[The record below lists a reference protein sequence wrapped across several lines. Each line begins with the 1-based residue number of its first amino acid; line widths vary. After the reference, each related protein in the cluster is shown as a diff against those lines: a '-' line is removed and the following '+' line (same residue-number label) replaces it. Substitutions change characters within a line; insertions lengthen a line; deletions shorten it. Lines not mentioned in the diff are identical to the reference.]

1 MSNVVISVDSVSI
14 IPERVKEF
22 GIAVIPE
29 PIIMDGRTYLD
40 TEVDMDELYA
50 RLDARENLPQTS
62 AINVDEYL
70 QHFSKLAEKAE
81 TILHLCMSSAYSPQY
96 THALRAKELAEAKM
110 PEVGIEVIDSLSV
123 GVGVLLPA
131 IEASRVASRDMNLDE
146 VAKYVTAM
154 LPRVTEFTAQD
165 TLFYVDKGGRVH
177 EARPWVEAEAASSF
191 RSIIESDASTGGKV
205 KPVARAKTMAQILER
220 IVEITKERAGGKKL
234 NGVIAHARAPERAE
248 RLKEMLL
255 SELTFGWLHVAEVP
269 AAPAIHRGR
278 GFIDL
283 AFCEARD

>member
-1 MSNVVISVDSVSI
+1 MSDVVISVDSVSI

-29 PIIMDGRTYLD
+29 PIIIDGRTCLD

-50 RLDARENLPQTS
+50 RLDDKQNLPHTS

-70 QHFSKLAEKAE
+70 QHFIKLAKKAE
-81 TILHLCMSSAYSPQY
+81 AILHLCMSSAYSPQY
-96 THALRAKELAEAKM
+96 THALQAKELAEAKI
-110 PEVGIEVIDSLSV
+110 PEVEIEVIDSLSV
-123 GVGVLLPA
+123 GAGVLLPA
-131 IEASRVASRDMNLDE
+131 IEASRVASRDINLDE
-146 VAKYVTAM
+146 VSKYVTSI
-154 LPRVTEFTAQD
+154 LPLVTEFTAQD
-165 TLFYVDKGGRVH
+165 TLFYVDKGGRAH
-177 EARPWVEAEAASSF
+177 EARPWVEAEVASSF
-191 RSIIESDASTGGKV
+191 KSIIESDASTGGRV
-205 KPVARAKTMAQILER
+205 KPVARAKTMTQILER
-220 IVEITKERAGGKKL
+220 FAETTKERAAGKKL
-234 NGVIAHARAPERAE
+234 NGVIAHARSPERAE

-255 SELTFGWLHVAEVP
+255 SELTFGWLHIAEVP